1 MILQMF
7 MPIINARNAAYDEE
21 LEEPPARRRRRDSD
35 RQRRSA
41 HAREAQQP
49 PAQAQPAAP
58 ATQRPPVPPLDPLR
72 NPILLDGRVHL
83 PKLLFISKAGKEKT
97 LQDLRASVLSVPTA
111 HPSGPRHPRVFTLIG
126 QNDSKLLAHRGSPR
140 RPPQGVLNRR
150 LSTLPLPTPAPIAQV
165 GPSRQE
171 RPQRRTDPYAQSR
184 HNRAR
189 RT

>member
-1 MILQMF
+1 
-7 MPIINARNAAYDEE
+7 
-21 LEEPPARRRRRDSD
+21 
-35 RQRRSA
+35 
-41 HAREAQQP
+41 
-49 PAQAQPAAP
+49 
-58 ATQRPPVPPLDPLR
+58 LDPLR